1 MAMVASDMKR
11 LAAILMFSFSGS
23 VLAAELD
30 SVPPDLNTVLSDSQR
45 AAVASRAINDIP
57 KIRLDAIKE
66 AALGYGI
73 RSGLARRSYEISRIL
88 GNNQQML
95 DSIYNFTAMLL
106 EKNVMPP
113 VLSEAQNS
121 LNQPDSDTIRVADAT
136 YRIEQQARFVTVP
149 TNWRD
154 YLMRDFRYQAELPAS
169 VLLPQNDSEK
179 QVWQQ
184 FISEGWTMG
193 VQQANQIFEQSMS
206 RLERDYKGMVVYR
219 SLLAKGM
226 ISKPYVAEANM
237 GVTGDGNAINI
248 NDRILRI
255 TAKPKLE
262 TNPLAWK
269 PIVAPQ

>member
-1 MAMVASDMKR
+1 MAMVASDMNR
-11 LAAILMFSFSGS
+11 LIAIMMVSLSGVAMAADP
-23 VLAAELD
+23 ET
-30 SVPPDLNTVLSDSQR
+30 VPPDLNTVLSNSQQ
-45 AAVASRAINDIP
+45 AAVVSRAINDIP
-57 KIRLDAIKE
+57 KIRLDNIKE

-88 GNNQQML
+88 ANNQQML

-154 YLMRDFRYQAELPAS
+154 YLMRDFRFTAELPSS

-184 FISEGWTMG
+184 FLSEGWAMG
-193 VQQANQIFEQSMS
+193 IQQANQIFEQSMS
-206 RLERDYKGMVVYR
+206 RLERDYKGMVLYR

-237 GVTGDGNAINI
+237 GITGDGNAINI

-262 TNPLAWK
+262 TNPLTWK

>member
-1 MAMVASDMKR
+1 MAMVGSDMKR
-11 LAAILMFSFSGS
+11 VAAILLVSFSGAA
-23 VLAAELD
+23 LAVELD
-30 SVPPDLNTVLSDSQR
+30 AVPPNFDTVLSNSQR
-45 AAVASRAINDIP
+45 AAVASRAVNDIP

-66 AALGYGI
+66 TALGYGI

-88 GNNQQML
+88 ANNQQML

-121 LNQPDSDTIRVADAT
+121 LNQSDSDTIRVA
-136 YRIEQQARFVTVP
+136 RFVTIP

-154 YLMRDFRYQAELPAS
+154 YLMRDFRYKAEPPSS

-184 FISEGWTMG
+184 FISEGWAMG

-262 TNPLAWK
+262 TNPLTWK
-269 PIVAPQ
+269 PMVAPQ

>member
-1 MAMVASDMKR
+1 MAMVGSDMKR
-11 LAAILMFSFSGS
+11 VAAILLVSFSGAA
-23 VLAAELD
+23 LAVELD
-30 SVPPDLNTVLSDSQR
+30 AVPPNFDTVLSNSQR
-45 AAVASRAINDIP
+45 AAVASRAVNDIP

-66 AALGYGI
+66 TALGYGI

-88 GNNQQML
+88 ANNQQML

-121 LNQPDSDTIRVADAT
+121 LNQSDSDTIRVADAT
-136 YRIEQQARFVTVP
+136 YRIEQQARFVTIP

-154 YLMRDFRYQAELPAS
+154 YLMRDFRYKAEPPSS

-184 FISEGWTMG
+184 FISEGWAMG

-262 TNPLAWK
+262 TNPLTWK
-269 PIVAPQ
+269 PMVAPQ

>member
-1 MAMVASDMKR
+1 MNRLIAIMMVSLSGAAMAADP
-11 LAAILMFSFSGS
+11 
-23 VLAAELD
+23 ET
-30 SVPPDLNTVLSDSQR
+30 VPPDLNTVLSKSQQ

-73 RSGLARRSYEISRIL
+73 RSGLARRSYEIGRIL
-88 GNNQQML
+88 ANNQQML

-121 LNQPDSDTIRVADAT
+121 LNQPDADTIRVADAT

-154 YLMRDFRYQAELPAS
+154 YLMRDFRFTAELPSS

-184 FISEGWTMG
+184 FISEGWSMG
-193 VQQANQIFEQSMS
+193 IQQANQIFEQSMS
-206 RLERDYKGMVVYR
+206 RLERDYKGMVLYR

-237 GVTGDGNAINI
+237 GITGDGNAINI

-262 TNPLAWK
+262 SNPLTWK